1 MLQSLAHLLSKR
13 KFRFDN
19 IGRNSHRPLAVRLPL
34 PFSQCLRS
42 QQTVAVWLPKDS
54 QTSCSDLRR
63 LFERSALA
71 RREFRRTPMFVVS
84 AGRPE
89 RFATRSF
96 RGRWLQGTFLCLL
109 SSGRHSGR
117 AIRK

>member
-54 QTSCSDLRR
+54 QTS
-63 LFERSALA
+63 
-71 RREFRRTPMFVVS
+71 
-84 AGRPE
+84 
-89 RFATRSF
+89 
-96 RGRWLQGTFLCLL
+96 
-109 SSGRHSGR
+109 
-117 AIRK
+117 